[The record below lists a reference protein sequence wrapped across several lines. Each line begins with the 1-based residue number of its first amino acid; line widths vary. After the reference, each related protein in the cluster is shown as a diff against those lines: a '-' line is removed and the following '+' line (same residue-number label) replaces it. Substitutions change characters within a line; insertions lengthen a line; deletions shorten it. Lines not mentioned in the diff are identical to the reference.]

1 MTKRFCVLAVI
12 AALGS
17 SIAAMAGT
25 GGSAPEQL
33 GAHWAHVSDAR
44 QIQLLID
51 GLQSSAPGSI
61 AERIMRR
68 TAGVTAEV
76 VTVARPT
83 LSGMP
88 ALSLEKN
95 AAQIQFTSG
104 DQVTLARGASSWY
117 LSGGSLP
124 KLPENTY
131 SRVVASANA
140 SYSVGTTFITTPISG
155 EYGINRLSRG
165 VTGSKIGRSLFST
178 PRGAA
183 SYYSVHYMRT
193 APFAT
198 ATYIQFV
205 LDPSWGR
212 IVYGNLNR
220 WIKAYDDVVGPT
232 SIAVD
237 PDGRVF
243 VSETGRRRIAVL
255 QVNGEGDD
263 AQLHFRFS
271 IDGIE
276 SPVALAHSD
285 NGTPLDASDDILY
298 VADGSGGAILK
309 YSLSANGATLMAR
322 FTGFD
327 SPTAL
332 AVGRWNGAAN
342 GFLYVIDAVAK
353 RVRVMEDLGGT
364 LSSVGEYRGTYDQY
378 FSSVSTDHFGNV
390 YIVDNTNARLF
401 KLTAALEP
409 LDEEGGAGDYEA
421 LATVDIPFGKITI
434 DGEGTVWAGF
444 DQLFAVERWSDE
456 SGAQRRTL
464 GLRLK
469 DIAFTTDDDVSH
481 VAAQFVMTDFG
492 TVGARIYD
500 ADGKLVRTLASSPM
514 VSGRKQL
521 IWDRRNEAGQLVP
534 GGAYRYEL
542 SASSTYRDEAV
553 TATVDWNL
561 PLYYEEVGG
570 FDAPH
575 LVQGSAAS
583 WGAVHASEDPNTV
596 RFRFSG
602 LNPSGKYSV
611 EVEYQAGDGTSRLQE
626 LTTGNGTHLAG
637 PTQVGASVVSTGYV
651 EVPQTSYAGGE
662 LVLNVNRLGNGTA
675 VVSRLLLK
683 ETGTQFSATPE
694 DQAIPVR
701 YALDQ
706 NYPNPFNPATIIRY
720 ALPAGGP
727 VRLRIYDI
735 TGREVATLVDE
746 TKPAGTYEVR
756 FDTNAARPGGLA
768 SGVYFY
774 KIEAGSF
781 VQTRKMLVLR

>member
-1 MTKRFCVLAVI
+1 MTKRYCVLAVFV
-12 AALGS
+12 ALGAS
-17 SIAAMAGT
+17 QVAATGT
-25 GGSAPEQL
+25 GGTAPEKL
-33 GAHWAHVSDAR
+33 GAHWAHVSDAK
-44 QIQLLID
+44 QVQLLID

-68 TAGVTAEV
+68 TAGVTADV
-76 VTVARPT
+76 VTVARPS
-83 LSGMP
+83 LSGVP
-88 ALSLEKN
+88 ALSFEKN
-95 AAQIQFTSG
+95 EARIQFASG

-117 LSGGSLP
+117 LSRGNLP
-124 KLPENTY
+124 KLPENAY
-131 SRVVASANA
+131 LRVVAPANA
-140 SYSVGTTFITTPISG
+140 SYSVGATFISTPISD

-165 VTGSKIGRSLFST
+165 VTRSKIGRSLFST

-193 APFAT
+193 APFAE

-220 WIKAYDDVVGPT
+220 WIRAYDDVVGPT
-232 SIAVD
+232 SIAVG

-243 VSETGRRRIAVL
+243 VSETGRRRVTVL
-255 QVNGEGDD
+255 QIDGEGDD

-276 SPVALAHSD
+276 SPAALAHSD
-285 NGTPLDASDDILY
+285 NGTPLDATDDILY
-298 VADGSGGAILK
+298 VADGSAGTILK
-309 YSLSANGATLMAR
+309 YSLSANAASLVAR

-364 LSSVGEYRGTYDQY
+364 LSAAGEYRGTYDQY

-390 YIVDNTNARLF
+390 YLVDNTNARLS

-409 LDEEGGAGDYEA
+409 LDEEGDAGDFDA
-421 LATVDIPFGKITI
+421 LAAVDIPFGKITV
-434 DGEGTVWAGF
+434 DGEGTYWAGF
-444 DQLFAVERWSDE
+444 DQLFAVERWSDQ

-481 VAAQFVMTDFG
+481 IAAQFVMTDFG
-492 TVGARIYD
+492 TVGARIYS
-500 ADGKLVRTLASSPM
+500 ADGTLVRTLASSPM

-542 SASSTYRDEAV
+542 SAASTYSFEAV
-553 TATVDWNL
+553 TATVRWNL

-570 FDAPH
+570 LDTPH
-575 LVQGSAAS
+575 LVQGTAAS
-583 WGAVHASEDPNTV
+583 WGAVHASEDPNAV
-596 RFRFSG
+596 RFRFAG
-602 LNPSGKYSV
+602 LSPSGKYSV
-611 EVEYQAGDGTSRLQE
+611 EAEYVAGDGTPRLQE
-626 LTTGNGTHLAG
+626 LTTGNGWHLAG
-637 PTQVGASVVSTGYV
+637 PTQVGGSVVSTGFV
-651 EVPQTSYAGGE
+651 EVPQASYAGGE
-662 LVLNVNRLGNGTA
+662 LTLNISRLGDGSA

-694 DQAIPVR
+694 DQALPVR

-720 ALPAGGP
+720 ALPAGGQ

-756 FDTNAARPGGLA
+756 FDTNTARPGGLA